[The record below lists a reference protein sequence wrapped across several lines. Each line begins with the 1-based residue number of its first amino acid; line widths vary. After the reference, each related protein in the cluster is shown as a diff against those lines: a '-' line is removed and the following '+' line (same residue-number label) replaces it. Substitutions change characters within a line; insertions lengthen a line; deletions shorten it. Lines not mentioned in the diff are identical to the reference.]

1 MVRSL
6 SSFAIPHFPSLQA
19 CTTTLFPMY
28 KPLCANFLLLPS
40 SLALLSKNFFSVE
53 NGGWR
58 KIPSTYSPSSS
69 KSEGPRWGRGNSLT
83 EEDALHQQLMIFLIH
98 SKLEGE
104 DSSETYCCQ
113 AFSVPHAVLT
123 HHIYHP
129 ACACR
134 QLWAVTSYYG

>member
-6 SSFAIPHFPSLQA
+6 SSFAIPHFPSLHNH
-19 CTTTLFPMY
+19 
-28 KPLCANFLLLPS
+28 PLSHVQP
-40 SLALLSKNFFSVE
+40 LLSHVQPLGPT
-53 NGGWR
+53 GGWR

-104 DSSETYCCQ
+104 DSSETCCCQ